1 MRKKLKKYTGG
12 GTTPTGAFTA
22 GAGFSGTGVGQG
34 IGMFG
39 GMAGNAI
46 NQLDQAD
53 GHMSAGG
60 ALAGGAL
67 KGASMGAALG
77 PAGMLIGGGIGMIGG
92 LMQRDK
98 FNDEAA
104 RQEAAKR
111 EAERM
116 RQNAL
121 KRSEYEQQQQILEQ
135 HPVAGNSTPRFAYGG
150 PTGGGEKYHAIPNYG
165 GSMDPNAQP
174 SMDFYFQG
182 QKMPAAEFIKQLPEG
197 MNINQVAAYGIDQA
211 QPMFD
216 SQTGWSNVGV
226 NDYMRSFT
234 TSQGN
239 TPTYEKGGPTGKLT
253 QAMERDDSLME
264 NVLEFFDPTGVTS
277 YDDAYRAYQSMKA
290 EGRSLPNFGE
300 FVDMLGA
307 VPVLGKVGKIGK
319 AASAGMKMVQKA
331 SAGARAV
338 SAGGKLLN
346 MGDAANDIYSDN
358 LGPRQTKTVQPKAR
372 YQPRMALGGLTMGP
386 QYEAEGGEMIQY
398 QQGDMPAVYGNGGIT
413 PVSSQEYEIKGP
425 SHAQGGVDMSDEKG
439 ARIYSNKL
447 TVDPE
452 LMAKLNSL

>member
-46 NQLDQAD
+46 NQWDQAD

-77 PAGMLIGGGIGMIGG
+77 PAGMLIGGGIGMITG

-121 KRSEYEQQQQILEQ
+121 KRSEYEQQQQILAQ

-150 PTGGGEKYHAIPNYG
+150 PTG
-165 GSMDPNAQP
+165 
-174 SMDFYFQG
+174 
-182 QKMPAAEFIKQLPEG
+182 AAKSTTLFPTTE
-197 MNINQVAAYGIDQA
+197 VA
-211 QPMFD
+211 
-216 SQTGWSNVGV
+216 W
-226 NDYMRSFT
+226 
-234 TSQGN
+234 
-239 TPTYEKGGPTGKLT
+239 TPTLSRQWTFTSKGRRCLLLILLSSCRKAWTLT
-253 QAMERDDSLME
+253 
-264 NVLEFFDPTGVTS
+264 
-277 YDDAYRAYQSMKA
+277 
-290 EGRSLPNFGE
+290 
-300 FVDMLGA
+300 
-307 VPVLGKVGKIGK
+307 
-319 AASAGMKMVQKA
+319 
-331 SAGARAV
+331 
-338 SAGGKLLN
+338 KLLP
-346 MGDAANDIYSDN
+346 MVWTRHS
-358 LGPRQTKTVQPKAR
+358 RC
-372 YQPRMALGGLTMGP
+372 LTLRL
-386 QYEAEGGEMIQY
+386 
-398 QQGDMPAVYGNGGIT
+398 V
-413 PVSSQEYEIKGP
+413 
-425 SHAQGGVDMSDEKG
+425 G
-439 ARIYSNKL
+439 A
-447 TVDPE
+447 T
-452 LMAKLNSL
+452 

>member
-22 GAGFSGTGVGQG
+22 GAGFSGTGLGQG

-46 NQLDQAD
+46 NQWDQAD

-77 PAGMLIGGGIGMIGG
+77 PAGMLIGGGIGMITG

-121 KRSEYEQQQQILEQ
+121 KRSEYEQQQQILAQ

-182 QKMPAAEFIKQLPEG
+182 QKMPAADFIKQLPEG
-197 MNINQVAAYGIDQA
+197 MDINQVTAYGIDKA

-216 SQTGWSNVGV
+216 PQTGWSNVGV
-226 NDYMRSFT
+226 NDYMRSFA

-239 TPTYEKGGPTGKLT
+239 TPTYAMGGPTGKLT
-253 QAMERDDSLME
+253 NAMERDDSLME
-264 NVLEFFDPTGVTS
+264 NILEFVDPTGITS

-290 EGRSLPNFGE
+290 DGRALPNFGE

-307 VPVLGKVGKIGK
+307 VPVLGKLGKAGK
-319 AASAGMKMVQKA
+319 AAGAGMKMVQKA
-331 SAGARAV
+331 SAGARAA
-338 SAGGKLLN
+338 SMGGKLLN
-346 MGDAANDIYSDN
+346 AGDAANDIYSDN
-358 LGPRQTKTVQPKAR
+358 LTGMTKIVEPRFA
-372 YQPRMALGGLTMGP
+372 MGGSTIP

-398 QQGDMPAVYGNGGIT
+398 QQGDMPTVYGKGGIT